1 MLPYQ
6 PDGIAQKKLIAV
18 ARSLF
23 EKDMG
28 AAEMDFLGLT
38 EDDLEE
44 QHCDVYPENW
54 QAVQVFIAMSTQWH
68 SGMGGREGLRYEVL
82 PVLEDRLGIKKKHRA
97 EVFGALQVMEREA
110 LSVWAEQRE

>member
-1 MLPYQ
+1 M
-6 PDGIAQKKLIAV
+6 

-44 QHCDVYPENW
+44 QACDVYPENW
-54 QAVQVFIAMSTQWH
+54 QAAQVFIALQTQWH
-68 SGMGGREGLRYEVL
+68 SSMGGREGLRYEAISKV
-82 PVLEDRLGIKKKHRA
+82 ERSLGVKKKDSA
-97 EVFGALQVMEREA
+97 AIFGALQVMERAA
-110 LSVWAEQRE
+110 LALWAEQRASANR